1 MLLYWYPCSPLRKSV
16 LDASTAAAFKFLK
29 IMDFDKIWQPL
40 YRHGSSDRYK
50 AEAAALWARLTPD
63 QQQHVYDAITA
74 KLAANRWL
82 QFDPVRAISEHIPP
96 AKPSRPEPKNYQ
108 GRALPAG
115 KIVVSAKYNGVWGFY
130 TLEDAEAHNMQIRYP
145 DHIFTTDRRIVD
157 QINNHVDWV
166 QVSVPYMTEDF
177 IFCSRANALKYH
189 LKILA
194 DPRNPVDQPTS

>member
-1 MLLYWYPCSPLRKSV
+1 MSCCCTGIPVVPLRKSV
-16 LDASTAAAFKFLK
+16 LYASTAAAFLILK

-63 QQQHVYDAITA
+63 QQQHIYVTITA
-74 KLAANRWL
+74 KLAAGRWL

-115 KIVVSAKYNGVWGFY
+115 KTVVSARYNGAWGFY
-130 TLEDAEAHNMQIRYP
+130 ELEEAEAHGMEVRYP
-145 DHIFTTDRRIVD
+145 EYIFTTDRRVYD
-157 QINNHVDWV
+157 LVNNHADWV
-166 QVSVPYMTEDF
+166 QVSVPYKTDDF
-177 IFCSRANALKYH
+177 IFCTRANAEKYH

-194 DPRNPVDQPTS
+194 DPRNPA

>member
-1 MLLYWYPCSPLRKSV
+1 
-16 LDASTAAAFKFLK
+16 
-29 IMDFDKIWQPL
+29 MDFNLIWQPL

-50 AEAAALWARLTPD
+50 VEAAALWARLTPD
-63 QQQHVYDAITA
+63 QQQHVYNTITA

-115 KIVVSAKYNGVWGFY
+115 KTVVSARYNGSWGFY
-130 TLEDAEAHNMQIRYP
+130 ELEEAETHGMEIRYP
-145 DHIFTTDRRIVD
+145 EHILIRNREIVEK
-157 QINNHVDWV
+157 INNHVDWV

-177 IFCSRANALKYH
+177 IFCSRKNAEKYH

-194 DPRNPVDQPTS
+194 DPRNPASNAGSMDKV